1 MITPLLFADHAV
13 DPDTRA
19 FLATFAAR
27 TRNAPSVVNTP
38 IPALRAARANGS
50 AALQIVK
57 LDSAGNEVISGPD
70 GDLPLRSFT
79 PERPRG
85 AFLHFHGGGFVMGA
99 PDQQDVLLDTVAA
112 ESGLAVISAGYRL
125 APEWPFPAASDDAL
139 AAALWFIDAARA
151 GRFNGGPLFIGGESA
166 GAYLVVTTL
175 LRLRAMG
182 LADSF
187 RAAVLNYGVFDLGL
201 TPSARNWGD
210 RYAIISTP
218 ILRRY
223 VDAFLPSGVDLRS
236 PEVSPFY
243 ARLDAL
249 PPALFSVGTRDPL
262 LDDSLLMS
270 QRWIAAGNEATLAV
284 YPGGI
289 HAFSAFDIPIA
300 ADALRRQVE
309 FLRGHSTP

>member
-1 MITPLLFADHAV
+1 MITPHLFADHAV

-19 FLATFAAR
+19 FIASFEAR
-27 TRNAPSVVNTP
+27 THDAPSVVNTP

-57 LDSAGNEVISGPD
+57 LASAADEVISGPG
-70 GDLPLRSFT
+70 GDLPLRVFT
-79 PERPRG
+79 PESPRG

-99 PDQQDVLLDTVAA
+99 PDQQDVLLDSTAT
-112 ESGLAVISAGYRL
+112 ESGLTVISAGYRL
-125 APEWPFPAASDDAL
+125 APEWPFPAAPEDAL
-139 AAALWFIDAARA
+139 AAALWFLDAARA

-166 GAYLVVTTL
+166 GAYLAVTTL

-182 LADSF
+182 LTDRF
-187 RAAVLNYGVFDLGL
+187 RAAVLNYGLFDLGL

-223 VDAFLPSGVDLRS
+223 IDAFVPSGVDVRS
-236 PEVSPFY
+236 AEVSPFY
-243 ARLDAL
+243 ARLDDL
-249 PPALFSVGTRDPL
+249 PPALFSVGTLDPL

-270 QRWIAAGNEATLAV
+270 QRWLAAGNEATLAV

-289 HAFSAFDIPIA
+289 HAFSVFDIPIA
-300 ADALRRQVE
+300 AHALRRQVE
-309 FLRGHSTP
+309 FLRGWSVP